1 MPRPPS
7 TPAADPSPSPADAG
21 GAGDPHRPARR
32 ALVAVPVGAA
42 HALGVSF
49 LPGALAWPAQLL
61 LFALGLWL
69 TLGAGN
75 RRQAGLI
82 GAGFAMGH
90 FVIGLCWLHVS
101 MHDHGGMPWLL
112 AALALLLFCAY
123 LALWPALAL
132 LLAHDRPG
140 WGWVAGMAGAWSL
153 AEAARGWVFT
163 GFPWL
168 SIGYAHVDGPLGGL
182 APFAGVYGVGLAATA
197 VAALFAL
204 AARRWRGPDRRAPG
218 WRGPA
223 IAAAAVLL
231 AGTVLGQLR
240 FTQATGEPLSVRLV
254 QGNIG
259 QSMKFDPPAAIQAM
273 RWYAAQVAESRA
285 RLTVLPETAWVVP
298 WTHTPPEIA
307 TTVLEGLRASGG
319 ALLLGV
325 PIVDA
330 VPGSTP
336 RVSNSALLIT
346 GGGPG
351 PRYDK
356 QHLVPFGEFIPWGFE
371 WFVRLMRIPMGSFG
385 RGAAPQPPFLV
396 DGQRVAANIC
406 YEDLFGEEIAAQVRA
421 PVSAGVLVNMSNL
434 GWFGDSHALSQH
446 LHISRMRALETGRP
460 MLRATN
466 TGVTALIDHR
476 GQVRAS
482 LPTARAGVIDTQ
494 VQATTGLTPYARLGN
509 LPALLLAGAM
519 LVAALGLRRAG
530 ITGAARPSSKI
541 AG

>member
-1 MPRPPS
+1 ML
-7 TPAADPSPSPADAG
+7 A
-21 GAGDPHRPARR
+21 
-32 ALVAVPVGAA
+32 AVPAGAA
-42 HALGVSF
+42 HALSLSF
-49 LPGALAWPAQLL
+49 LPGPLAWPAQLL
-61 LFALGLWL
+61 LLALGLWL
-69 TLGAGN
+69 ASGAGN

-90 FVIGLCWLHVS
+90 FGIGLCWLHVS

-132 LLAHDRPG
+132 LVAHERPG
-140 WGWVAGMAGAWSL
+140 WRWVAGVAGAWSL

-182 APFAGVYGVGLAATA
+182 APLVGVYGVGLAAAA
-197 VAALFAL
+197 VAALVAL
-204 AARRWRGPDRRAPG
+204 AARRWREQGWRDRA

-231 AGTVLGQLR
+231 AGTALGQLR
-240 FTQATGEPLSVRLV
+240 FTQIAGEPLSVRLV

-259 QSMKFDPPAAIQAM
+259 QSMKFDPPAAMQAM

-307 TTVLEGLRASGG
+307 ATVLEGLRASGG

-330 VPGSTP
+330 VPGSAP

-346 GGGPG
+346 GSGPG

-434 GWFGDSHALSQH
+434 GWFGDSHALPQH
-446 LHISRMRALETGRP
+446 LQISRMRALETGRP

-466 TGVTALIDHR
+466 TGVTALIDHQ
-476 GQVRAS
+476 GQVQAR
-482 LPTARAGVIDTQ
+482 LPTARPGVIDTQ
-494 VQATTGLTPYARLGN
+494 VQATTGLTPYASLGN
-509 LPALLLAGAM
+509 LPALLLAGA
-519 LVAALGLRRAG
+519 LLAAALGLRRAG
-530 ITGAARPSSKI
+530 PAGATKASSKI